1 MAPSQ
6 ATHSF
11 RSPLSS
17 QSPHQSSLLCL
28 HQEAPALTCSQF
40 LTHDSFLIW
49 PHSTFSAQTVFP
61 QRPLKSIRART
72 FRPLPLSKTLLT
84 SSVLCYVCPLLQ
96 EAFAH
101 LVNIFER
108 LLWIYRWLDNSVSSR
123 VHIYSLV
130 VPRKSLWNTI
140 QCSRDWLICLFY
152 K

>member
-61 QRPLKSIRART
+61 QRPLKSICART

-101 LVNIFER
+101 LGAKQEAENVDLYLRKAPTRGKIVGKIWQALRTQHNVALGHGWIQNIF
-108 LLWIYRWLDNSVSSR
+108 IGD
-123 VHIYSLV
+123 
-130 VPRKSLWNTI
+130 
-140 QCSRDWLICLFY
+140 
-152 K
+152 